1 MRNHEYDQLK
11 EEEEEEENYEQKFQ
25 DAISVET
32 IFIQRRN

>member
-1 MRNHEYDQLK
+1 MRNHEYDQL